1 MINTMNEIKDRVD
14 AYQKLLG
21 KKEEILKQ
29 YQSWSVLYED
39 AQRVLEEI
47 EITYNASRTP
57 EIEEKY
63 NSWVQEKA
71 DYLEIISE
79 YAKELEEVNQELAVY
94 DEVRMN
100 EQAEYIALMTKFQEL
115 SNQMKEIE
123 KRSKKIANGA
133 EIGTNLVMVE
143 NAEGRKTRI
152 NEHFAADYS
161 ILSMEKRNLAK
172 KLRKQY
178 NKVINI
184 IEDEKEEVEE
194 MEVTPT
200 EPIKPVSDHAYDN
213 LSTED
218 KIKQLEEK
226 IEFYRNASG
235 RKCTFTYCGEKIT
248 MARYYKG
255 AFLVCASELKRLQK
269 QLVNPNAPQ
278 LENKRADFY
287 QAVEGTIEPPK
298 VDAYEDNSEFQGL
311 KEDLI
316 RIVNERYTSV
326 KKDDVVTTGVIK
338 EEKPKGFMK
347 IINVAKSVDKEKL
360 KTKLKKAA
368 IVFAATTMVV
378 ATSIAVSIA
387 SKMGNNKTNTNT
399 LPQDEITNDLTEEEE
414 KELNDAY
421 DNIVNDNIVN
431 EETKEISAIKLGDKF
446 FVNGGEARIYNTMY
460 DATLERN
467 GLSPYFDLNMERSIG
482 GLAVNYEGELY
493 FFYSHDAN
501 AQANV
506 DALLQSGGSITA
518 ILGANENGYE
528 GFYNISDVVVLS
540 NTMGG
545 ISR

>member
-29 YQSWSVLYED
+29 YQSWTSLYED

-143 NAEGRKTRI
+143 NAEGRKTKI

-184 IEDEKEEVEE
+184 IEDEKEEVQEIE
-194 MEVTPT
+194 ITPA
-200 EPIKPVSDHAYDN
+200 EPIKQVSEHAYDN
-213 LSTED
+213 LSTEE

-226 IEFYRNASG
+226 MEFYRNASG

-248 MARYYKG
+248 MSRYYKG

-278 LENKRADFY
+278 LENKRDDFY

-298 VDAYEDNSEFQGL
+298 VDAYEENSEFQGL

-326 KKDDVVTTGVIK
+326 KKDDVVTTGVVK
-338 EEKPKGFMK
+338 QDKPKGFMK
-347 IINVAKSVDKEKL
+347 IINVAKSIDKEKL
-360 KTKLKKAA
+360 KSKIKKAA

-387 SKMGNNKTNTNT
+387 SKMGNNKKDTITPNQYENT
-399 LPQDEITNDLTEEEE
+399 EDLTVDDNVWDVEIDD
-414 KELNDAY
+414 DAY
-421 DNIVNDNIVN
+421 DNIVN
-431 EETKEISAIKLGDKF
+431 EETKETSAIKLGDKF

-506 DALLQSGGSITA
+506 DALLQNGGSITA

-528 GFYNISDVVVLS
+528 GFYNISDVVVLN